1 MRRLLLLIVVV
12 LMAAALLAVVLRRLQ
27 GNASEH
33 EAGTAEQSPM
43 TGWLVFLLPLPV
55 AAAAAVSMARG
66 QLVPLLGD
74 AIGYALFLGGAILL
88 RRGLLSSGRAAVER
102 WPLKTL
108 GSALISVATALT
120 AWLGVGHHPVIA
132 IAFALVAL
140 LGCYLTYGFDRHWI
154 RRFRDGRGIGAE
166 TRATLAQA
174 KRSIAAIE
182 QASREIRQPELSSRL
197 RRIVGLASEI
207 LGRLE
212 QDPRNLRRARKFLI
226 VYLDGVQRIVEG
238 YAKAHSRISAPDLEE
253 RFRRALI
260 TVEDAFREQRQKLL
274 ESDLDD
280 LDVQIEVLTKQ
291 LQREGII

>member
-1 MRRLLLLIVVV
+1 MRRLLLLTVIV
-12 LMAAALLAVVLRRLQ
+12 LIAAAALAVVLRRVQ
-27 GNASEH
+27 SNASEQD
-33 EAGTAEQSPM
+33 AVTAEQPPM
-43 TGWLVFLLPLPV
+43 TAWLVFLLPLPV
-55 AAAAAVSMARG
+55 AAAAVVSMARG

-88 RRGLLSSGRAAVER
+88 RRGLLSSGRAAVDR

-108 GSALISVATALT
+108 GSALISLATALT

-182 QASREIRQPELSSRL
+182 QASRDIRQPELSSRL